1 MELIPR
7 RGKAKTEKY
16 ASSWLWQLINADA
29 AAEDA
34 HHFARILRGL
44 WFAPFTD
51 FGVAETVEVVNG
63 AIDDF
68 GRTDD
73 QDFEGDSVGF

>member
-1 MELIPR
+1 MLKALSLIC
-7 RGKAKTEKY
+7 A
-16 ASSWLWQLINADA
+16 LQQLIDADA
-29 AAEDA
+29 AAEDT
-34 HHFARILRGL
+34 HHFAGILGRL
-44 WFAPFTD
+44 WFAPFAN
-51 FGVAETVEVVNG
+51 FGVAEAIESVNG